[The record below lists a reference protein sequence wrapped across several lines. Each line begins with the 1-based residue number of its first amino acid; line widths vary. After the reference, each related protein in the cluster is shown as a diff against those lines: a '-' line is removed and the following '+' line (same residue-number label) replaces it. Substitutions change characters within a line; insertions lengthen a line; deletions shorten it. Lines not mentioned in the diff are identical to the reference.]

1 MQNKFT
7 YPKSEVGKRLKK
19 FIVENYGEIKI
30 FSEKFNIPTSTL
42 SLYINGKRDP
52 GAEQLSKI
60 YNSGCDL
67 NWLMDGEGDMYAG
80 NEAGM
85 YLAEQHG
92 YQKQKDKTEEMY
104 DMIKETNRLLKEGL
118 IRDYGKK
125 AAANS
130 KYGDKDFQE

>member
-1 MQNKFT
+1 VALGERLYSFISAT
-7 YPKSEVGKRLKK
+7 YNSQKK
-19 FIVENYGEIKI
+19 FAEILGVDEASVSRWIKNKSKPSREMVEK
-30 FSEKFNIPTSTL
+30 
-42 SLYINGKRDP
+42 LY
-52 GAEQLSKI
+52 EM
-60 YNSGCDL
+60 GCSSD
-67 NWLMDGEGDMYAG
+67 WLLYGEGDMYAG
-80 NEAGM
+80 NDAGM

-118 IRDYGKK
+118 IRDFGKK